1 MSRYTIQISIQNT
14 VRKYCIVLFFYQQNL
29 DVLMFSDLFSTIQI
43 INSNLILSS
52 NINEQTKE
60 ELLSPLMIAVNSKH
74 TDFVDE
80 LLKLDAKIDL
90 VDRCGN
96 TVYHHAVQNDP
107 SVIEVSSQLV
117 YA

>member
-1 MSRYTIQISIQNT
+1 
-14 VRKYCIVLFFYQQNL
+14 
-29 DVLMFSDLFSTIQI
+29 
-43 INSNLILSS
+43 
-52 NINEQTKE
+52 
-60 ELLSPLMIAVNSKH
+60 MIAVNSKH

-80 LLKLDAKIDL
+80 LLKLGAKIDL

>member
-1 MSRYTIQISIQNT
+1 
-14 VRKYCIVLFFYQQNL
+14 
-29 DVLMFSDLFSTIQI
+29 
-43 INSNLILSS
+43 
-52 NINEQTKE
+52 
-60 ELLSPLMIAVNSKH
+60 MIAVNSKH

-80 LLKLDAKIDL
+80 LLKLGAQIDL
-90 VDRCGN
+90 VDLYGN